1 MSELS
6 IHNPIIAR
14 LYTEAVGPAHYEET
28 DRIVS
33 DMKRYR
39 LAGRYDPARTA
50 HSFERFVVEPSAI
63 ALTAS
68 QEGAGGPWFKVYGRE
83 VRAEV
88 ARRLVRVWERE
99 LGADA

>member
-1 MSELS
+1 MFELS
-6 IHNPIIAR
+6 IHNPALSR
-14 LYTEAVGPAHYEET
+14 LYAEAVSPAHYKET

-33 DMKRYR
+33 DMRRHR

-63 ALTAS
+63 ALAAK
-68 QEGAGGPWFKVYGRE
+68 EGSGPWFKLYGRE
-83 VRAEV
+83 ARAEV

-99 LGADA
+99 LGPGA

>member
-6 IHNPIIAR
+6 IHNPALSR
-14 LYTEAVGPAHYEET
+14 LYAEAVSPAHYGET
-28 DRIVS
+28 DRIVA
-33 DMKRYR
+33 DMRRYR
-39 LAGRYDPARTA
+39 LSGRYDPARTA
-50 HSFERFVVEPSAI
+50 RSFERFVVEPSAI

-68 QEGAGGPWFKVYGRE
+68 QGGAGGPWFKLYRPE

-99 LGADA
+99 GIDGP